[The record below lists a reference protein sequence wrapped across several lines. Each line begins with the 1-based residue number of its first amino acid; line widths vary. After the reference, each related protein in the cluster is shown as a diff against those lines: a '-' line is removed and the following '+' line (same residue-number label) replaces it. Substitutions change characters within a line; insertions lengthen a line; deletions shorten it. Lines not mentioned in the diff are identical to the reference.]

1 MRLYHFTN
9 PANFIRIAAEGLTP
23 NVKPENALMSFGQ
36 PVVWLTTNESNEMTE
51 ADVAHL
57 SIYAP
62 NERRAVGDFNFGGSH
77 RLTVNLSRTSKRL
90 AHWSTWMR
98 KHSRVIVAKKGAAS
112 ANDAVELL
120 STDWILS
127 RMPPDASNWY
137 IHFGPI
143 PPHKLELN
151 LTRELALAGLEYQ
164 IEQTNYAG
172 FVELRTQIAAT
183 EPGTIINPILED
195 GARAQFSRWR

>member
-23 NVKPENALMSFGQ
+23 NVKPENALMSIGR
-36 PVVWLTTNESNEMTE
+36 PVVWLTTNESNEVTE

-57 SIYAP
+57 SVYAP
-62 NERRAVGDFNFGGSH
+62 GERWAVGDFNFGGSY
-77 RLTVNLSRTSKRL
+77 RITVNLSRTSKRL

-98 KHSRVIVAKKGAAS
+98 KHSRVIVDENGAAS
-112 ANDAVELL
+112 ANDAGELL

-127 RMPPDASNWY
+127 RMTPDALSNWY
-137 IHFGPI
+137 IHFGTI
-143 PPHKLELN
+143 PPGKIELN

-164 IEQTNYAG
+164 IEQTNNAE
-172 FVELRTQIAAT
+172 FVELRTQIAAA
-183 EPGTIINPILED
+183 EPGTIINLYLED
-195 GARAQFSRWR
+195 GARSV